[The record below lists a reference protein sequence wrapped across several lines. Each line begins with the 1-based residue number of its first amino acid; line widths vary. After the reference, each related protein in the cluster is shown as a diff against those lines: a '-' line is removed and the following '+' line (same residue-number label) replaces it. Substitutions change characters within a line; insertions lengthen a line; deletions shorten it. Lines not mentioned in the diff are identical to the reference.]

1 MQKENSNEINEFL
14 NKLINEQPHNHPI
27 NFSFLQRELKK
38 RFLIELDGKTIN
50 SFLSFFTQKNKYIE
64 IKEANYTEL
73 VIGLKKEKI
82 DDFLDS
88 LFQDKKFGY
97 QLEIS
102 EIRTL
107 FKNQTTYDLPDE
119 SINNYLFRHPNIE
132 KKLSPSKTTVLSIS
146 PTIKEMYEFLNTLI
160 NEQRHDKPIQISF
173 LQQEFTKKFLRE
185 LDNNTIN
192 NFILFFA
199 QKNKD
204 IEIKRANYTELI
216 FGPKKELIDG
226 YLTTL

>member
-132 KKLSPSKTTVLSIS
+132 KKLSPLKTTVLSIS
-146 PTIKEMYEFLNTLI
+146 PTIKEMNEFLNTLI
-160 NEQRHDKPIQISF
+160 NELK
-173 LQQEFTKKFLRE
+173 
-185 LDNNTIN
+185 
-192 NFILFFA
+192 
-199 QKNKD
+199 
-204 IEIKRANYTELI
+204 
-216 FGPKKELIDG
+216 
-226 YLTTL
+226 